1 MMANESERSKV
12 ILIDPNA
19 KTENFKRSSHNDF
32 ATSAELKQRKFSGW
46 RMNGI
51 TGNAELWI
59 EGNLDMQVLGSEIM
73 RNPTAVEEAHAKRF
87 GLI

>member
-1 MMANESERSKV
+1 MANESERSKV

-19 KTENFKRSSHNDF
+19 KTENFKRSNHNDF

-59 EGNLDMQVLGSEIM
+59 EGNLDMEVSGLEIM
-73 RNPTAVEEAHAKRF
+73 RDPNAVEKAHAIRF

>member
-1 MMANESERSKV
+1 MANESERSKV

-19 KTENFKRSSHNDF
+19 KSENFTRSKHNDF
-32 ATSAELKQRKFSGW
+32 ATSAELQQRKFCGW

-73 RNPTAVEEAHAKRF
+73 RNPTAVEEAHAQRF

>member
-1 MMANESERSKV
+1 MANEADRSKV

-19 KTENFKRSSHNDF
+19 KTENFKRSNHNDF

-46 RMNGI
+46 RMNSL

-59 EGNLDMQVLGSEIM
+59 EGNLDMEVSGLEIM
-73 RNPTAVEEAHAKRF
+73 RDPNAVEKAHAIRF